1 VKQPAKVIIYEK
13 PTCSKCREVKRVLTE
28 KGVDFETV
36 NYTEKKLSA
45 DELKK
50 LLSQAGLAPKDVLR
64 TNEDAYRH
72 HVAGKDLTD
81 EQLIRVMTE
90 HPEIIQ
96 RPIVVAGDK
105 AVLARP
111 VERLDELGIK

>member
-1 VKQPAKVIIYEK
+1 
-13 PTCSKCREVKRVLTE
+13 LTE
-28 KGVDFETV
+28 KGVDFESI
-36 NYTEKKLSA
+36 NYTQKPFSF
-45 DELKK
+45 DELKR
-50 LLSQAGLAPKDVLR
+50 LLRQAGLSPKEVLR
-64 TNEDAYRH
+64 TSEDAYRQ
-72 HVAGKDLTD
+72 HVAGKTLSE
-81 EQLIRVMTE
+81 EQLIRIMTE

>member
-1 VKQPAKVIIYEK
+1 
-13 PTCSKCREVKRVLTE
+13 LTE

-36 NYTEKKLSA
+36 NYTEKPLPA

-50 LLSQAGLAPKDVLR
+50 LLSQAGLAPKEVLR
-64 TNEDAYRH
+64 TNEDAYRL
-72 HVAGKDLTD
+72 HVAGKTLTD
-81 EQLIRVMTE
+81 EQLIRIMTE